1 MSIVPYPFQLTDMT
15 GASQVLRSRTTL
27 PAVTIVKNGVNLPPL
42 PSITLSNVDINYLIS
57 IQIDVG
63 ITGGTIT
70 GPIDPTVDYGFFYYL
85 TPINISTQPQPP
97 VLDIFFGSK
106 TLVSNI
112 FSVYNNSPSPDSN
125 DPNNFTLPPTYVM
138 CKTIQPPLPATQFSP
153 VNLYLNVVPY
163 NLDIPSGVTLSFT
176 PTIEMVAPIQST
188 ITTIN
193 SSIASGTTYSN
204 IVTIY

>member
-1 MSIVPYPFQLTDMT
+1 
-15 GASQVLRSRTTL
+15 LRSRTTL
-27 PAVTIVKNGVNLPPL
+27 PAVSIVTNGAALPTL

-57 IQIDVG
+57 IQITVN

-97 VLDIFFGSK
+97 VLDIFSGSK
-106 TLVSNI
+106 TLVPHI
-112 FSVYNNSPSPDSN
+112 FSEYNNLQLTSPSS
-125 DPNNFTLPPTYVM
+125 TIVLPTKYVM
-138 CKTIQPPLPATQFSP
+138 CNTISPPVTNPVTPFSP

-163 NLDIPSGVTLSFT
+163 NLDIPFGATLSFT
-176 PTIEMVAPIQST
+176 PTIAMVTPIQST
-188 ITTIN
+188 IDPIN
-193 SSIASGTTYSN
+193 NNIRAGSTYSN